1 MGKLI
6 DNLAKTFESSEVEA
20 RIYDSWLEGNYFHAI
35 RDPDKTPYTI
45 VMPPPNITGELHMG
59 HALNHSIQDCLI
71 RWRRM
76 QGYSALWLPGSDH
89 AAIATEAVIMER
101 LRKQGIR
108 KEDMDRDEFLKI
120 AWDWKDKYSSRIM
133 HQLRRLG
140 ASCDWERQRFT
151 MDEGLSQA
159 VEHVFID
166 YYKRGWIY
174 RGLRM
179 VNWCPHCR
187 TTLSDAEVEHED
199 QPTYL
204 WHVAYPLTDG
214 SGEII
219 VATTRPETML
229 GDTAVAVHPEDERYK
244 AWIGKTVKLPLTN
257 REIPIIE
264 DAYVDPEFG
273 TGALKIT
280 PAHDPNDYEVGLR
293 HGLEVLDT
301 FTDQAVLNKQ
311 AGPYEGL
318 SREEA
323 RIRIEQDLEV
333 GGFLRG
339 KEEHTH
345 AVGTCYRCD
354 TTIEPKVSEQWF
366 VDMSKLAPA
375 AIDAAKIGELEFIPP
390 HFEKT
395 YLNWMENIRDWNIS
409 RQIWW
414 GHRIPAWYCQSCGHI
429 EVAHEAPDVCPNCS
443 ANDWQQD
450 PDTLDTWFS
459 SALWPF
465 STLGWPE
472 QTDDFKYF
480 YPTQVLVTA
489 YDIIFF
495 WVARMVF
502 QGLELTE
509 ELPFK
514 TVFLHGIVRDE
525 NGVKMSK
532 SLGNGVDPL
541 EVIDEFGTDTL
552 RYALLQGTAPGNDQR
567 YREEVVKAGQAFI
580 NKIWNAFRF
589 MAAHL
594 DEAQIVFPQEHS
606 LQKPEDRWLMHGLK
620 ELTAEVTHNMEH
632 FELGLAAEKIYLYF
646 RETFCDWYI
655 ELVKP
660 RLFDTEDPSRPMA
673 LNCLVAGMKTLLKLL
688 HPFMPFIT
696 EEIYLSLPGSNESI
710 MISDW
715 PNESQFFED
724 KGAEEKMSAII
735 EAVRATRNLRAEN
748 NVAPKQR
755 LTVYLYTENEELREI
770 FHEGLPYLE
779 RLCGVERLE
788 DLDSTQEAPEHAY
801 NLRFKRAQ
809 WFIPLASLIDPAEEI
824 AKLEDEIAKFES
836 EIKRVENLLS
846 NEGFV
851 SKAPEKV
858 VTAEREKMANFKDLL
873 VAAQERYELMKA
885 SLEN

>member
-1 MGKLI
+1 MGKMI
-6 DNLAKTFESSEVEA
+6 DRLAKTFEASEVEA
-20 RIYDSWLEGNYFHAI
+20 RIYDSWLEGNYFHAE

-59 HALNHSIQDCLI
+59 HALDNTIQDCLI

-101 LRKQGIR
+101 LRKQGIQ
-108 KEDMDRDEFLKI
+108 KEDLDREDFLKI
-120 AWDWKDKYSSRIM
+120 AWDWKEKYSSRIM

-140 ASCDWERQRFT
+140 ASCDWDRERFT
-151 MDEGLSQA
+151 MDEGLSHA

-166 YYKRGWIY
+166 YYQRGWIY

-179 VNWCPHCR
+179 VNWCPDCM

-199 QPTYL
+199 QSTYL
-204 WHVAYPLTDG
+204 WHVAYPLSDG
-214 SGEII
+214 SGEIV

-229 GDTAVAVHPEDERYK
+229 GDTAIAVHPDDERYQS
-244 AWIGKTVKLPLTN
+244 WVGKTVKLPLTD
-257 REIPIIE
+257 REIPIIQ

-293 HGLEVLDT
+293 HDLEVLDT
-301 FTDQAVLNKQ
+301 FTDRAVLNSH
-311 AGPYEGL
+311 AGKYEGL
-318 SREEA
+318 TKEEA
-323 RIRIEQDLEV
+323 RIQIEKDLET

-375 AIDAAKIGELEFIPP
+375 AIEAAKTGDLEFIPP

-414 GHRIPAWYCQSCGHI
+414 GHRIPAWYCQSCGHA
-429 EVAHEAPDVCPNCS
+429 EVVHEAPESCPSCDAS
-443 ANDWQQD
+443 DWKQD
-450 PDTLDTWFS
+450 SDTLDTWFS

-472 QTDDFKYF
+472 ETEDFKYF

-502 QGLELTE
+502 QGLELTK

-525 NGVKMSK
+525 NGIKMSK

-541 EVIDEFGTDTL
+541 EVIDEYGTDAL

-567 YREEVVKAGQAFI
+567 YREEVVRSGQAFI

-594 DEAQIVFPQEHS
+594 DDAEITFPQDQD

-620 ELTAEVTHNMEH
+620 ELTAEVTQNMEN
-632 FELGLAAEKIYLYF
+632 FELGLAAEKIYLFF

-660 RLFDTEDPSRPMA
+660 RLFDTEDPSRQMA
-673 LNCLVAGMKTLLKLL
+673 LNCLVTGMKTLLKLL
-688 HPFMPFIT
+688 HPFMPFVT
-696 EEIYLSLPGSNESI
+696 EEIYLSLPGSDKSI
-710 MISDW
+710 MISEW
-715 PNESQFFED
+715 PLETQFFED
-724 KGAEEKMSAII
+724 QGAEEKMTAII
-735 EAVRATRNLRAEN
+735 ETVRATRNLRAEN

-755 LTVYLYTENEELREI
+755 LKVFLYTDNDELRQI
-770 FHEGLPYLE
+770 FHDGLPYLE
-779 RLCGVERLE
+779 RLCGVSSLE
-788 DLDSTQEAPEHAY
+788 DLDSPQAAPENAY
-801 NLRFKRAQ
+801 NLRFKGAQ
-809 WFIPLASLIDPAEEI
+809 WFIPLESLLDPVEEV
-824 AKLEDEIAKFES
+824 AKLEDEITKLKG

-858 VTAEREKMANFKDLL
+858 VNLEREKMANFRDLL
-873 VAAQERYELMKA
+873 TAAQERYDVMKA
-885 SLEN
+885 TLEN

>member
-1 MGKLI
+1 MGKMI
-6 DNLAKTFESSEVEA
+6 DNLAKTFEASEVES
-20 RIYDSWLEGNYFHAI
+20 RIYESWLEGNYFHAE

-59 HALNHSIQDCLI
+59 HALDNTIQDCLI

-101 LRKQGIR
+101 LRKQGIQ

-120 AWDWKDKYSSRIM
+120 AWDWKDRYSSRIM

-140 ASCDWERQRFT
+140 ASCDWERERFT
-151 MDEGLSQA
+151 MDEGLSRA

-166 YYKRGWIY
+166 FYKRDWIY

-179 VNWCPHCR
+179 VNWCPDCM

-204 WHVAYPLTDG
+204 WHVAYPLSDG
-214 SGEII
+214 SGEIV

-229 GDTAVAVHPEDERYK
+229 GDTAVAVHPEDERYRN
-244 AWIGKTVKLPLTN
+244 WVGKTVKLPLTD

-301 FTDQAVLNKQ
+301 FTDHAVLNKH
-311 AGPYEGL
+311 AGKYEGL

-323 RIRIEQDLEV
+323 RIKVEEDLEK

-375 AIDAAKIGELEFIPP
+375 AIEAARTGDLEFIPP

-414 GHRIPAWYCQSCGHI
+414 GHRIPAWYCQSCDHI
-429 EVAHEAPDVCPNCS
+429 EVAHEAPETCPECG
-443 ANDWQQD
+443 AEDWVQD

-472 QTDDFKYF
+472 KTEDFNYF

-502 QGLELTE
+502 QGLELTG

-525 NGVKMSK
+525 NGIKMSK

-541 EVIDEFGTDTL
+541 EVIDEFGTDAL

-567 YREEVVKAGQAFI
+567 YREEVVKSGQAFI

-594 DEAQIVFPQEHS
+594 DDAQIEIPQEHD

-620 ELTAEVTHNMEH
+620 ELTAEVTGNMEH

-660 RLFDTEDPSRPMA
+660 RLFDVEDPSRPMA
-673 LNCLVAGMKTLLKLL
+673 LNCLVTGMKTLLKLL
-688 HPFMPFIT
+688 HPFMPFVT
-696 EEIYLSLPGSNESI
+696 EEIYLALPGSDPSI
-710 MISDW
+710 MVSDW
-715 PNESQFFED
+715 PLESDFFED
-724 KGAEEKMSAII
+724 ESAEEKMSAII

-748 NVAPKQR
+748 DVAPKQR
-755 LTVYLYTENEELREI
+755 LKVYLYTDNDELRTI
-770 FHEGLPYLE
+770 FHDGLPYLE
-779 RLCGVERLE
+779 RLCGVESLE
-788 DLDSTQEAPEHAY
+788 DLGSPQEAPEHAY
-801 NLRFKRAQ
+801 NLRFKGAQ
-809 WFIPLASLIDPAEEI
+809 WFIPLESLLDPAEEV
-824 AKLEDEIAKFES
+824 AKLEAEISSLKG

-851 SKAPEKV
+851 SKAPERV
-858 VTAEREKMANFKDLL
+858 VSAEREKMANFQNLL
-873 VAAQERYELMKA
+873 LAAEERYDLMKA
-885 SLEN
+885 TLEN

>member
-6 DNLAKTFESSEVEA
+6 DSLAKTFEASEVES
-20 RIYDSWLEGNYFHAI
+20 RIYDSWLEGNYFHAE

-59 HALNHSIQDCLI
+59 HALDNTIQDCII

-89 AAIATEAVIMER
+89 AAIATEAVIMET
-101 LRKQGIR
+101 LRKQGIT
-108 KEDMDRDEFLKI
+108 KEDMDREEFLKI

-140 ASCDWERQRFT
+140 ASCDWERERFT
-151 MDEGLSQA
+151 LDEGLSRA

-179 VNWCPHCR
+179 VNWCPDCL

-199 QPTYL
+199 QPTHL
-204 WHVAYPLTDG
+204 WHIAYPLSDG
-214 SGEII
+214 SGEIV

-229 GDTAVAVHPEDERYK
+229 GDTAVAVHPEDERYRT
-244 AWIGKTVKLPLTN
+244 WIGKTVKLPLTD

-264 DAYVDPEFG
+264 DSYVDPEFG

-301 FTDQAVLNKQ
+301 FTDHATLNAH
-311 AGPYEGL
+311 AGKYEGL

-323 RIRIEQDLEV
+323 RIKIEQDLEE
-333 GGFLRG
+333 GGYLRS
-339 KEEHTH
+339 KEEYTH

-354 TTIEPKVSEQWF
+354 TVIEPKASEQWF

-375 AIDAAKIGELEFIPP
+375 AIKAAETGDLGFIPP

-395 YLNWMENIRDWNIS
+395 YMNWMENVRDWNIS

-414 GHRIPAWYCQSCGHI
+414 GHRIPAWYCQSCDHI
-429 EVAHEAPDVCPNCS
+429 EVAHEAPSTCPNCDAS
-443 ANDWQQD
+443 DWVQD

-472 QTDDFKYF
+472 KTEDFDYF
-480 YPTQVLVTA
+480 YPTQVLVTG

-502 QGLELTE
+502 QGLELTG

-514 TVFLHGIVRDE
+514 NVFLHGIVRDE
-525 NGVKMSK
+525 NGIKMSK

-541 EVIDEFGTDTL
+541 EVIDEFGTDAL

-567 YREEVVKAGQAFI
+567 YREEVVRAGQAFI

-594 DEAQIVFPQEHS
+594 DDVQIETPLES
-606 LQKPEDRWLMHGLK
+606 DLQKPEDRWLMHGLK
-620 ELTAEVTHNMEH
+620 ELTAEVTANMEH
-632 FELGLAAEKIYLYF
+632 FEFGLAAEKIYLYF

-660 RLFDTEDPSRPMA
+660 RLFDAEDPSRQMA
-673 LNCLVAGMKTLLKLL
+673 LNCLVTGMKALLKLL
-688 HPFMPFIT
+688 HPFMPFVT
-696 EEIYLSLPGSNESI
+696 EEIYQALPEMDESI
-710 MISDW
+710 MVSDW
-715 PNESQFFED
+715 PSEDEFFED
-724 KGAEEKMSAII
+724 KSAEEKMSAII

-748 NVAPKQR
+748 DVAPKQR
-755 LTVYLYTENEELREI
+755 LKVFIYADNDELRQI
-770 FHEGLPYLE
+770 FHDGLPYLE
-779 RLCGVERLE
+779 RLCGVESLE
-788 DLDSTQEAPEHAY
+788 DLNSPQEAPENAY
-801 NLRFKRAQ
+801 NLRFRGAQ
-809 WFIPLASLIDPAEEI
+809 WFIPLESLLDPAEEVTKLTEEI
-824 AKLEDEIAKFES
+824 AKLQG
-836 EIKRVENLLS
+836 EIKRVENLLA

-851 SKAPEKV
+851 SKAPERV
-858 VTAEREKMANFKDLL
+858 VAAEREKMANFKDLL
-873 VAAQERYELMKA
+873 IAAEERYDLMKA